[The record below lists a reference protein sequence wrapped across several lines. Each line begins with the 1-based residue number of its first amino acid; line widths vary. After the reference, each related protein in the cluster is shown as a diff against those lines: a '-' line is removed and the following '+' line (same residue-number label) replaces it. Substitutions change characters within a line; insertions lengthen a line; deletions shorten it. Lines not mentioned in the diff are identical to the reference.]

1 MEFLEQHLGANRA
14 VLALSVGRMGDAIGN
29 SVVFTIV
36 PIFIA
41 QLPHPL
47 ISLPSVLLSGILLS
61 LFGFANAA
69 LQPFAGAL
77 IDRLNRRKPF
87 VLAGLIVLFGA
98 TLGYVFA
105 GTYTELLVMRVFQGF
120 GVALAIPATLAILT
134 NATEK
139 SSRGGSMGV
148 FSTSRVIG
156 LAIGPLIGGFLYD
169 RYGFN
174 TAFYVGAGF
183 VLLGVIAVQLWVQE
197 VRAPEQQ
204 QESKGSFQLI
214 DTSLFTAGFLGL
226 GFATFVMASS
236 FSMITPLENQFNQ
249 RLQQGA
255 LAFGA
260 AFSAL
265 MVARILTQIPLGRLT
280 DQRGRKLMI
289 VAGLLLM
296 ALSTAPMGLVRQ
308 TWQLV
313 LLRAFQGLA
322 SAAIAAPAFALAGDL
337 SQSGGEGRQM
347 SIITMGFVLGLSFGT
362 LIAGIL
368 AIYWLELPFILGGVL
383 SLIGAWVVFQFVP
396 ETVEQAG

>member
-1 MEFLEQHLGANRA
+1 MEFLEQQLGANRA

-47 ISLPSVLLSGILLS
+47 ISLPSVVLSGILLS
-61 LFGFANAA
+61 LFGIANAA
-69 LQPFAGAL
+69 LQPFAGAF

-197 VRAPEQQ
+197 VRAPEEQ
-204 QESKGSFQLI
+204 QEQQGSFQLF
-214 DTSLFTAGFLGL
+214 DTSLLTASFLGL

-265 MVARILTQIPLGRLT
+265 MVTRILTQIPLGRLT

-289 VAGLLLM
+289 VGGLLLM

-322 SAAIAAPAFALAGDL
+322 SAGIAAPAFALAGDL
-337 SQSGGEGRQM
+337 SQAGGEGRQM

-368 AIYWLELPFILGGVL
+368 AIYWLELPFILGGAL
-383 SLIGAWVVFQFVP
+383 SLVGAWVVFQFVP
-396 ETVEQAG
+396 ETV